1 MAPKV
6 LAAGVT
12 YSQCHWLPEA
22 NTILSANPAQM
33 LKSHQQLTTVDA
45 TSGPNG

>member
-12 YSQCHWLPEA
+12 YSQCHWMPGA